1 MVTMMKG
8 VEEDEAA
15 GQNGGVGLVRETCS
29 GIPPDIKYSSNVKL
43 TTEYCTICQQIV

>member
-1 MVTMMKG
+1 MVTMMKE

-15 GQNGGVGLVRETCS
+15 GQNGGLELVCETCS

-43 TTEYCTICQQIV
+43 STEYCTICQKIV